1 MDALVIILLSLILIS
16 VGVGFY
22 AVVKQQGRILLRLDQ
37 IEQNAKLAAAG
48 AEDVSD
54 EAEPGG
60 LALTTDFPAFQ
71 FPDLTGK
78 TVALQDFRGKRVL
91 LVHWNFECG
100 FCDSIAPDLA
110 ALETGLEK
118 ANVALVLL
126 AYGDLA
132 SNQKQAYE
140 YALKFPLLLMKD
152 DETPGPFSQQGT
164 PVAYL
169 LDEVGRVD
177 APFASGAD
185 RVLSLAKALATS
197 RSEDVLSRSSASPGF
212 GDQPQTLKNR
222 SAQPLPEPGLPA
234 LPSQLTPTDTTRRHE
249 QAPRYG
255 SRRHRLCCIHSDHC
269 HYRYDIAHVHFYS
282 MHPRHAFPTGRIPLL
297 RRAVVSASELS
308 TTRMR

>member
-1 MDALVIILLSLILIS
+1 MDALVIILLTLILIS

-37 IEQNAKLAAAG
+37 IEQNAKLAADG
-48 AEDVSD
+48 PEDVSD

-60 LALTTDFPAFQ
+60 LALTTDFPTFQ

-126 AYGDLA
+126 AYGDAA
-132 SNQKQAYE
+132 SNQKQVYE

-152 DETPGPFSQQGT
+152 DETPGHFSQQGT

-169 LDEVGRVD
+169 
-177 APFASGAD
+177 
-185 RVLSLAKALATS
+185 
-197 RSEDVLSRSSASPGF
+197 
-212 GDQPQTLKNR
+212 
-222 SAQPLPEPGLPA
+222 
-234 LPSQLTPTDTTRRHE
+234 
-249 QAPRYG
+249 
-255 SRRHRLCCIHSDHC
+255 
-269 HYRYDIAHVHFYS
+269 
-282 MHPRHAFPTGRIPLL
+282 
-297 RRAVVSASELS
+297 
-308 TTRMR
+308 